1 MWEHRYHELLEQY
14 ESLSHHYAELQS
26 GSMANNDM
34 DENERIAMMNEK
46 YSRLEAEY
54 NHVAQEYQEY
64 QKHME
69 DQMEQ
74 VQQHYQQQLEGGE

>member
-1 MWEHRYHELLEQY
+1 
-14 ESLSHHYAELQS
+14 
-26 GSMANNDM
+26 
-34 DENERIAMMNEK
+34 MMNEK

-69 DQMEQ
+69 DQIEQ